1 MWWVVAGPILK
12 IFICP
17 NLHSRGE
24 PSLVL
29 RGAKIPSGRSSWSPL
44 HCSLCTLTSM
54 LELTTGYSHF
64 LVKELKLFHIFTQNT
79 NSNID
84 PVQKYWKKAATNIFT
99 CFGEQRSRC
108 QRQMEEFEIILNFFL
123 RNCSSLSLI
132 QYLIL
137 FGEQKSR
144 LYPKFEFAIAL
155 ICFKSVFQ
163 FHGWKGWSTTRSGDD
178 KAVELDWFWLANK
191 ISL

>member
-1 MWWVVAGPILK
+1 MTKQCNMWWVVAGPILK

-99 CFGEQRSRC
+99 CFGQQRSRC
-108 QRQMEEFEIILNFFL
+108 QRQMEEFEIILNFFFEKL
-123 RNCSSLSLI
+123 IFSLSFNIWFYLENKNRDYI
-132 QYLIL
+132 QSLNSPL
-137 FGEQKSR
+137 HW
-144 LYPKFEFAIAL
+144 
-155 ICFKSVFQ
+155 SVL
-163 FHGWKGWSTTRSGDD
+163 KVSSNSTAE
-178 KAVELDWFWLANK
+178 KVEAQQGQGTTKL
-191 ISL
+191 

>member
-29 RGAKIPSGRSSWSPL
+29 RGAKIPLGRSSWSPL

-84 PVQKYWKKAATNIFT
+84 PVQKYWKKTATNMFT
-99 CFGEQRSRC
+99 CFGQQRSRC
-108 QRQMEEFEIILNFFL
+108 QRQMEEFEIILNFFWEIVL
-123 RNCSSLSLI
+123 LSLI

-163 FHGWKGWSTTRSGDD
+163 SQQGQGTT
-178 KAVELDWFWLANK
+178 KL
-191 ISL
+191 